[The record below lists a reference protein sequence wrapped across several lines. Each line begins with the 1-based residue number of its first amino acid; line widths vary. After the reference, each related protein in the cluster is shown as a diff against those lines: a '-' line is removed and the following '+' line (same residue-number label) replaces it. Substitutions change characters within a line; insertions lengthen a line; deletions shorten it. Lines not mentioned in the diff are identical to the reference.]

1 MLIISVKDNENNR
14 RKRNGKKKM
23 EKNKGVMLAILKGGE
38 LKSNLELVLSIIL
51 KERELCIRKFVY

>member
-51 KERELCIRKFVY
+51 KERELCIREFVY

>member
-1 MLIISVKDNENNR
+1 MKIVEER
-14 RKRNGKKKM
+14 ETEKKK
-23 EKNKGVMLAILKGGE
+23 EKNKVVMPSIVKGGE